1 MRVLVVENMANAH
14 LGQVGAALAERQADI
29 ELRQPFAGDA
39 LPQEPDDY
47 DALVVLGGDQT
58 ALDDHTHPYMP
69 ELAAL
74 MRRFAESDRA
84 VLGICLGSQLL
95 ARGFGAENILGA
107 KLEFGWCDV
116 ALTPEGAADPFLSAV
131 PESFSI
137 FQWHS
142 DTFTLPPGAVRL
154 ATNAATANQAFR
166 VGRAA
171 YGTQFHFEASSA
183 LVEEWNGIFEDQIN
197 RMDPDWLASFPE
209 HAARKAAAADAAGLA
224 LARAWVALI

>member
-1 MRVLVVENMANAH
+1 MRVLVVENMENAH
-14 LGQVGAALAERQADI
+14 LGQVGTALAERQAEID
-29 ELRQPFAGDA
+29 LRRPFAGDA
-39 LPQEPDDY
+39 LPPEPSGY
-47 DALVVLGGDQT
+47 DGLVVLGGDQT

-69 ELAAL
+69 ELAGL

-116 ALTPEGAADPFLSAV
+116 ALTGEGAADPFLSAV
-131 PESFSI
+131 PEEFSI

-142 DTFTLPPGAVRL
+142 DTFSLPEGAVRL

-166 VGRAA
+166 IGRAA
-171 YGTQFHFEASSA
+171 YGTQFHFEANSA
-183 LVEEWNGIFEDQIN
+183 LVKEWNGIFEAQIN
-197 RMDPDWLASFPE
+197 AMDPDWIERFPE
-209 HAARKAAAADAAGLA
+209 HAARHAATADEAGLA